1 MAPRFDLTDVDP
13 TFAMFTSTC
22 SGYPTCMNLPVQ
34 PGAGT
39 LDGGALRRRVSV
51 TESGAQSANFACHPG
66 DRSLHISLT
75 SSDRSVC
82 AMVMTCDA
90 VRPLA
95 KTLGGGALSTGAA
108 HATPRFSTSGHSAT
122 TRHRLYLG
130 HFHRPAPI
138 WDAAEPWR

>member
-1 MAPRFDLTDVDP
+1 MAPRFDLTDVDT

-22 SGYPTCMNLPVQ
+22 SGYLTCMNLPVQ

-95 KTLGGGALSTGAA
+95 RSLGVGALSTGAA
-108 HATPRFSTSGHSAT
+108 TPRHASRRAVTRPDTGCISDIFIAPHRSGT
-122 TRHRLYLG
+122 
-130 HFHRPAPI
+130 
-138 WDAAEPWR
+138 